1 MKICFVIDYFTQ
13 GGAEKVICRLSNKLS
28 TLGHSISI
36 ISFTKDPSVIPEITN
51 KTRFINLD
59 YKGKIKLFKKSTILA
74 KLSNNYNN
82 LRDFDVVIS
91 NLPETDRIITD
102 LRHPK
107 KFFCIHNSYFTGYIS
122 KKNSIKSFFKILKF
136 RHIYGNKKLIFVSNG
151 AKSELLDIIKVRPNK
166 SCTIYNPFPIKEISE
181 KSKIKLEIDVKD
193 YFIHIGRFND
203 QKRHDVLL
211 EIFSRCNTNSKLLL
225 VGDGTKSQHNKIDS
239 LISHYNLEERVV
251 KIGYVDNP
259 FPYLRN
265 AKALLL
271 TSEYEGLPTVII
283 ESLICGTFVISYD
296 CPSGPREILINE
308 LSEYLVPMGNVKK
321 FLELIY
327 KLDQKK
333 YNCKFSNKILF
344 DENNVS
350 DQYIE
355 FIS

>member
-13 GGAEKVICRLSNKLS
+13 GGAEKVICRLSNNLS

-36 ISFTKDPSVIPEITN
+36 ISFSKDPSAIPEITN
-51 KTRFINLD
+51 NTRFINLN

-74 KLSNNYNN
+74 KLSYDFNN
-82 LRDFDVVIS
+82 LREFDVVIS

-107 KFFCIHNSYFTGYIS
+107 KFFCIHNSYFTGYII
-122 KKNSIKSFFKILKF
+122 KKSSIKSFFKILKF
-136 RHIYGNKKLIFVSNG
+136 RHIYGNKKLIFVSKG
-151 AKSELLDIIKVRPNK
+151 VKTELLDKIKVRPNK
-166 SCTIYNPFPIKEISE
+166 SCIIYNPFPIKEISD
-181 KSKIKLEIDVKD
+181 KSKIKYEIDVKD
-193 YFIHIGRFND
+193 YFIHIGRYND
-203 QKRHDVLL
+203 QKRHDLL
-211 EIFSRCNTNSKLLL
+211 FEIFSQCNTNSKLLL
-225 VGDGTKSQHNKIDS
+225 VGDGTISQINKIDC
-239 LISHYNLEERVV
+239 LISHYNLEERVI
-251 KIGYVDNP
+251 KLGYVANP

-283 ESLICGTFVISYD
+283 ESLLCGTHVISYD

-308 LSEYLVPMGNVKK
+308 LSDYLVPMGNARK
-321 FLELIY
+321 FIELVH
-327 KLDQKK
+327 KLDKK
-333 YNCKFSNKILF
+333 NYRCKFPNKILF